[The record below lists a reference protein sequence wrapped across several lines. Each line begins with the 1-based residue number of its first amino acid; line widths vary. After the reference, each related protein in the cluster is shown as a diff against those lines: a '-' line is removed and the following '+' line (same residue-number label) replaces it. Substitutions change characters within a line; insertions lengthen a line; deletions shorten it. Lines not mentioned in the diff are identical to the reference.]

1 MADRFPERAMKIK
14 ISVACCLLAVLQAQ
28 AQAQEILMCKD
39 ASGRT
44 ITSDRPLPEC
54 SGRAVRQLDRN
65 EMVRREIPAPLTPE
79 QKRQKQLEE
88 ERIKAEQAE
97 AAERKQQDKAIL
109 ARFRNEG
116 DIEVARKRMVDV
128 VQEQAR
134 RESAVLAVAE
144 KRKKEIEAEVAR
156 SRNQKSSALQYALE
170 EAEQAVVNSRQKLH
184 DYVAEIAQINEKFA
198 QTLKRYRELTAV
210 KAAGKTEGGA
220 LK

>member
-1 MADRFPERAMKIK
+1 
-14 ISVACCLLAVLQAQ
+14 
-28 AQAQEILMCKD
+28 MCKD

-65 EMVRREIPAPLTPE
+65 GMVRREIPAPLTPE

-156 SRNQKSSALQYALE
+156 SRNQKSSALQNALE

-184 DYVAEIAQINEKFA
+184 DYDAEIAQINEKFA